1 MMQSLRA
8 LVYKEWLEAMRSY
21 KLLWMPLLF
30 IFLGISD
37 PLTNYYMED
46 IFNAVGNMPEGFSM
60 TFPDMTA
67 ETILLASTN
76 QFQSIGLFV
85 LVATTA
91 SMISRERQNGQG
103 ILLYV
108 RPVSSTQIFLSK
120 WIVASALA
128 VFSSVAGYA
137 ASLYYTILL
146 YGKVDAVDV
155 LQMIVTYSLW
165 LVVVCAICLLCSA
178 AFSTAIAICVAIVCV
193 PIGVMVDQLF
203 GMYWHYSPY
212 KLATYGAE
220 FLTKTSTYFMATCM
234 LSISIL
240 IVCLVL
246 GIFFTKK
253 NRQRVKSEADR

>member
-60 TFPDMTA
+60 TFPDLTA
-67 ETILLASTN
+67 EAILLASTN

-120 WIVASALA
+120 WFVASALA

-155 LQMIVTYSLW
+155 LQMIATYSLW

-178 AFSTAIAICVAIVCV
+178 AFSTAIAICVAIVFV

-203 GMYWHYSPY
+203 GTYWHYSPY

-220 FLTKTSTYFMATCM
+220 FLTKKSTYFMATCW
-234 LSISIL
+234 ITITIL
-240 IVCLVL
+240 VVCVVL

-253 NRQRVKSEADR
+253 NRQRVKSEAIR

>member
-120 WIVASALA
+120 WFVASALA
-128 VFSSVAGYA
+128 VFSSVAGYV

-155 LQMIVTYSLW
+155 LQMIATYSLW

-178 AFSTAIAICVAIVCV
+178 AFSTAIAICVAIVFV

-203 GMYWHYSPY
+203 GTYWHYSPY

-220 FLTKTSTYFMATCM
+220 FLMKKSTYFMATCW
-234 LSISIL
+234 ITITIL
-240 IVCLVL
+240 VVCVVL